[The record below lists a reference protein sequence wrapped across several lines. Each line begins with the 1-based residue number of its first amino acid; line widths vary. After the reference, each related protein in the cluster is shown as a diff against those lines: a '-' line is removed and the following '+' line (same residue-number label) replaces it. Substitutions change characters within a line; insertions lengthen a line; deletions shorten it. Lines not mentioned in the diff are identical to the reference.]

1 MSQMPAVT
9 LPSPFPAV
17 QTDGHTAQQPPSQDP
32 TAAPAQPSALDVNV
46 GELFSKL
53 VAAGILKQSTGNGN
67 AAGSQSAEQY
77 QPMAMGGHLQKKK
90 RRRAR
95 GEHGRQEPKK
105 PIEGIPLLSF
115 SRTDQLKIKHQSV
128 INALHVGTQCASC
141 GLRFTDE
148 KCEKYRQHLDWHFRA
163 NRRDKDGARK
173 AFSRKWFYEVEDWIQ
188 FEEIEDLEERARSFF
203 EQQATVEQDQS
214 SNSPMAIKSVPA
226 SGDETGNTC
235 AVCEEAFQLFWAE
248 EEEQWHFRDAIR
260 IENKVYHPA
269 CYEDFKRAAE
279 APSPVK
285 METEEAQAEAV
296 PQEEDKAMD
305 VDPSVKE
312 EAASEATADEKPIDQ
327 SVSDE
332 KPPEEMAVDETAA
345 VAQDGS
351 EGNDGTCDKG
361 GLPIKDDNA
370 SGDMQDDP
378 VVVVDNLGEF
388 GVSLS
393 DVEQNNDEEERPPE
407 TVEPK
412 VVVKS
417 TGGIVM
423 KVKAESIQAPISPVS
438 HSTTADVSDT
448 AEGGGSNE
456 PAPAP
461 DESASDEEFRPPT
474 PDPRFQSL
482 PPVQRGNELSGLCC
496 IM

>member
-17 QTDGHTAQQPPSQDP
+17 QADEHMHQQPSQAP
-32 TAAPAQPSALDVNV
+32 TATPAPPAALDVNV

-77 QPMAMGGHLQKKK
+77 QSMGGHLQKKK
-90 RRRAR
+90 RRRPR
-95 GEHGRQEPKK
+95 GEHTRQEPKK

-115 SRTDQLKIKHQSV
+115 SRTDQLKIKHPSV

-214 SNSPMAIKSVPA
+214 SNSPTAIKSVPA

-285 METEEAQAEAV
+285 METEEAQPEAA
-296 PQEEDKAMD
+296 PQEEVKSMD
-305 VDPSVKE
+305 VDSGVKE
-312 EAASEATADEKPIDQ
+312 EAASEATTEEKPIDQ
-327 SVSDE
+327 SGSDE
-332 KPPEEMAVDETAA
+332 KPPEEMAVDEAA
-345 VAQDGS
+345 VVVQEGT
-351 EGNDGTCDKG
+351 EGNEAACDKG
-361 GLPIKDDNA
+361 GLQIKDENA

-393 DVEQNNDEEERPPE
+393 DAEQNNDEEERPPE

-423 KVKAESIQAPISPVS
+423 KVKAESIQPPISPVS
-438 HSTTADVSDT
+438 HSTTADAPDT

-456 PAPAP
+456 PAAPAP

>member
-17 QTDGHTAQQPPSQDP
+17 QTDGHTPQQPPSQDP

>member
-1 MSQMPAVT
+1 MQPPMQQPLQQPPTQPPALQSAVQQPPLQPPAMPQMPAAT

-17 QTDGHTAQQPPSQDP
+17 QADEHMHQQPSQAP
-32 TAAPAQPSALDVNV
+32 TAAPAPPAALDVNV

-77 QPMAMGGHLQKKK
+77 QSMGGHLQKKK
-90 RRRAR
+90 RRRPR
-95 GEHGRQEPKK
+95 GEHTRQEPKK

-115 SRTDQLKIKHQSV
+115 SRTDQLKIKHPSV

-214 SNSPMAIKSVPA
+214 SNSPTAVKSVPA

-248 EEEQWHFRDAIR
+248 EEEQWHFKDAIR

-269 CYEDFKRAAE
+269 CYEDFKRVNFCFLLLELALLSLQYISDNVKVSSKLSKQLYSSQPTCASIPAAVE
-279 APSPVK
+279 SGRMKSLVAVPHLLSHFYLCFSFIAFLK
-285 METEEAQAEAV
+285 LAIIFLQAENAVASNEANKKMPWLMSTAESLLAGSAKARMRRDQLAFEHLLVHSKPRNWQGSLAV
-296 PQEEDKAMD
+296 PCSLGYFYLFLFLHICIHASSNAKTVINVISATFFHHL
-305 VDPSVKE
+305 SV
-312 EAASEATADEKPIDQ
+312 
-327 SVSDE
+327 
-332 KPPEEMAVDETAA
+332 
-345 VAQDGS
+345 
-351 EGNDGTCDKG
+351 
-361 GLPIKDDNA
+361 
-370 SGDMQDDP
+370 
-378 VVVVDNLGEF
+378 
-388 GVSLS
+388 
-393 DVEQNNDEEERPPE
+393 
-407 TVEPK
+407 
-412 VVVKS
+412 
-417 TGGIVM
+417 
-423 KVKAESIQAPISPVS
+423 
-438 HSTTADVSDT
+438 
-448 AEGGGSNE
+448 
-456 PAPAP
+456 
-461 DESASDEEFRPPT
+461 
-474 PDPRFQSL
+474 
-482 PPVQRGNELSGLCC
+482 
-496 IM
+496 